1 METKRTGDLRNQ
13 NVEDRADTVK
23 KLKSEGSSFMQII
36 RDLPSSFSGTFNAHM
51 MRVKKDDGRKMTNL
65 QMSIETGLSED
76 YIAKLRKEEVQN
88 LSIGTV
94 CALCMGLHLEP
105 CFSRDMVRKSR
116 TGFPYNEDGYYQ
128 ERILERCIWSLL
140 SM

>member
-1 METKRTGDLRNQ
+1 
-13 NVEDRADTVK
+13 
-23 KLKSEGSSFMQII
+23 MQII

-128 ERILERCIWSLL
+128 ERILEEMYMEPLIDVNEVLREAGISPWGKV
-140 SM
+140 